1 MMIEAALTKKQID
14 FLKVLITYIKE
25 HQFPPTIREL
35 CELTGLKSTSTV
47 KGYIDRLVE
56 KGILEREDDK
66 PRTLRVVKALN
77 I

>member
-1 MMIEAALTKKQID
+1 MIELALTKKQID
-14 FLKVLITYIKE
+14 FLKILNTYVKE
-25 HQFPPTIREL
+25 HQYSPTIREL

-56 KGILEREDDK
+56 KGILEKEDDK
-66 PRTLRVVKALN
+66 PRTLRIVKALN

>member
-1 MMIEAALTKKQID
+1 MIELMLTKKQIE
-14 FLKVLITYIKE
+14 FLKILSKYIKE
-25 HQFPPTIREL
+25 HKYSPTIREL

-66 PRTLRVVKALN
+66 PRTLRIVKALKV
-77 I
+77 

>member
-1 MMIEAALTKKQID
+1 MIELMLTKKQIE
-14 FLKVLITYIKE
+14 FLKILGKYIKE
-25 HQFPPTIREL
+25 HKYSPTIREL

-47 KGYIDRLVE
+47 KGYIDRLIE

-66 PRTLRVVKALN
+66 PRTLRIVKALK